1 MKKYFA
7 FFLFIY
13 STAAFTQTKQMNTG
27 EILQAMKRLNVVGN
41 VLYVAAHPDDENTLF
56 ITWLSKEKM
65 VRAGYIAMTRGDGGQ
80 NLVGSEQGEYV
91 GLLRTHELLGARSVD
106 GGEQYFTRAND
117 FGFTKTTDEALTTWG
132 KEQILA
138 DLVWRIR
145 SFQPDIMV
153 NRFPPDAR
161 AGHGHHSAS
170 AVLSEEAFKAA
181 ADPNRFPEQ
190 LAYVKPW
197 QVKRLVWNS
206 YSPNFQNGQPEGSS
220 IKIPLGDYNPLLG
233 KSYTEIAAEARSMHK
248 SQGFGSAKTKNQR
261 SDYALH
267 KAGEEAKNDL
277 FDGIDLS
284 WRRITGG
291 EKIEKMVNDVYNN
304 FKAQNPSASVPALI
318 EVYNAISTLDEN
330 VWTTYKKKEV
340 QELIVACAGLWF
352 EANPV
357 DYSVSPNDKIKVNIN
372 VVSRSNANITLEKLT
387 FRATKQDTT
396 INKKLTYN
404 DALNITYDLQIP
416 ANEPITQP
424 YWLEEKK
431 ENGFY
436 KVKDHLLRGLPMKP
450 ADLVCEYTMNIEGK
464 NFTFQTP
471 LTYKFVEPSDGEI
484 YRYFEVRPEVT
495 ATIAEKVYSFAD
507 NSPKEVVVTL
517 KAGKKGVNGS
527 VSLEVP
533 SSWKV
538 EPAAI
543 NFELKDKYEEK
554 KVTFKV
560 FPSATASE
568 ITLKAI
574 AKTANGT
581 YNRGIASIEYKHV
594 PTLTLFPFSEA
605 KALRIDLKKKGTKI
619 GYIAGAGD
627 EVPAALQQ
635 IGYQVTMLTP
645 AELANDLT
653 QFDAI
658 IVGVRAYNTEEH
670 LKFFQEKLMEYVNNG
685 GNVITQYQT
694 NAFYGVSKVKE
705 IGPFPFAVGRGRVT
719 DENAE
724 MKIIKP
730 EHVLLNVPNKITAKD
745 FEGWVQER
753 GLYFSDKWSDKYE
766 TIFSIKDAN
775 ETEQEGSVLYA
786 KYGKGNFVFTGL
798 AFFRELPA
806 GVPGA
811 YRLFANMIS
820 VGKK

>member
-1 MKKYFA
+1 MKRFLV
-7 FFLFIY
+7 FFLFMFP
-13 STAAFTQTKQMNTG
+13 SVLFAQTKQMNTG

-80 NLVGSEQGEYV
+80 NLVGPEQGEYV

-117 FGFTKTTDEALTTWG
+117 FGFSKTTDEALSFWG

-145 SFQPDIMV
+145 MFQPDVMV

-206 YSPNFQNGQPEGSS
+206 FSPNFQNGQPEGSF

-267 KAGEEAKNDL
+267 KAGEEAKTDL

-284 WRRITGG
+284 WKRINGG
-291 EKIEKMVNDVYNN
+291 EKVEKMVNEVYNS
-304 FKAQNPSASVPALI
+304 FKAQNPSASLPALI
-318 EVYNAISTLDEN
+318 EIYNAIAALDEN

-340 QELIVACAGLWF
+340 QELILACAGLWF
-352 EANPV
+352 EVNPV
-357 DYSVSPNDKIKVNIN
+357 DYSVSPNDKIKVNVN
-372 VVSRSNANITLEKLT
+372 VVSRSNANITLEKIA
-387 FRATKQDTT
+387 FKASKQDTI

-404 DALNITYDLQIP
+404 DALNISYELQIP
-416 ANEPITQP
+416 ANQAITQP

-436 KVKDHLLRGLPMKP
+436 KVKDQLLRGLPMKP
-450 ADLVCEYTMNIEGK
+450 GDLVCDYSFKIDGK
-464 NFTFQTP
+464 SFTFQTP

-495 ATIAEKVYSFAD
+495 VTIAEKVYSFAD
-507 NSPKEVVVTL
+507 NSSKDVVVTL

-527 VSLEVP
+527 VSLDVP
-533 SSWKV
+533 SSWRV
-538 EPAAI
+538 EPMAI

-560 FPSATASE
+560 FPSTTASE
-568 ITLKAI
+568 ITLKAN
-574 AKTANGT
+574 ATTANGT
-581 YNRGIASIEYKHV
+581 FNRGIASIEYKHV
-594 PTLTLFPFSEA
+594 PTLSLFPFSEA

-635 IGYQVTMLTP
+635 IGYQVTMLTST
-645 AELANDLT
+645 ELAKDLS

-658 IVGVRAYNTEEH
+658 IVGIRAYNTEEY
-670 LKFFQEKLMEYVNNG
+670 LKFFQEKLMEYVKNG
-685 GNVITQYQT
+685 GNMVTQYQT

-705 IGPFPFAVGRGRVT
+705 TGPFPFAIGRGRVT
-719 DENAE
+719 DETAE
-724 MKIIKP
+724 MKIINP
-730 EHVLLNVPNKITAKD
+730 EHPLMNTPNKITAKD

-775 ETEQEGSVLYA
+775 ETEQEGSLLYA
-786 KYGKGNFVFTGL
+786 KYGKGNFIFTGL

-820 VGKK
+820 VGK

>member
-1 MKKYFA
+1 MKRFLV
-7 FFLFIY
+7 FFLFMFP
-13 STAAFTQTKQMNTG
+13 SVLSAQTKQMNTG

-80 NLVGSEQGEYV
+80 NLVGPEQGEYV

-117 FGFTKTTDEALTTWG
+117 FGFSKTTDEALSFWG

-145 SFQPDIMV
+145 MFQPDVMV

-206 YSPNFQNGQPEGSS
+206 FSPNFQNGQPEGSF

-267 KAGEEAKNDL
+267 KAGEEAKTDL

-284 WRRITGG
+284 WKRINGG
-291 EKIEKMVNDVYNN
+291 EKVEKMVNEVYNS
-304 FKAQNPSASVPALI
+304 FKAQNPSASLPALI
-318 EVYNAISTLDEN
+318 EIYNAIAALDEN

-340 QELIVACAGLWF
+340 QELIIACAGLWF
-352 EANPV
+352 EVNPV
-357 DYSVSPNDKIKVNIN
+357 DYSVSPNDKIKVNVN
-372 VVSRSNANITLEKLT
+372 VVSRSNANITLEKIA
-387 FRATKQDTT
+387 FKASKQDTI

-404 DALNITYDLQIP
+404 DALNISYELQIP
-416 ANEPITQP
+416 ANQAITQP

-431 ENGFY
+431 ESGFY
-436 KVKDHLLRGLPMKP
+436 KVKDQLLRGLPMKP
-450 ADLVCEYTMNIEGK
+450 ADLVCEYSFKIDGK

-471 LTYKFVEPSDGEI
+471 LTFKFVEPSDGEI

-507 NSPKEVVVTL
+507 NSSKDVVVTL

-527 VSLEVP
+527 VTLDVP
-533 SSWKV
+533 SSWRV
-538 EPAAI
+538 EPMAI

-560 FPSATASE
+560 FPSTTASE
-568 ITLKAI
+568 ITLKAN
-574 AKTANGT
+574 ATTANGT
-581 YNRGIASIEYKHV
+581 FNRGIASIEYKHV

-645 AELANDLT
+645 TELAKDLS

-658 IVGVRAYNTEEH
+658 IVGIRAYNTEEY
-670 LKFFQEKLMEYVNNG
+670 LKFFQEKLMEYVKNG
-685 GNVITQYQT
+685 GNMVTQYQT

-705 IGPFPFAVGRGRVT
+705 TGPFPFAIGRGRVT
-719 DENAE
+719 DETAE

-730 EHVLLNVPNKITAKD
+730 EHPLMNTPNKITAKD

-775 ETEQEGSVLYA
+775 ETEQEGSLLYA
-786 KYGKGNFVFTGL
+786 KYGKGNFIFTGL

-820 VGKK
+820 VGK

>member
-1 MKKYFA
+1 MKRFLV
-7 FFLFIY
+7 FFLFMFP
-13 STAAFTQTKQMNTG
+13 SVLFAQTKQMNTG

-80 NLVGSEQGEYV
+80 NLVGPEQGEYV

-117 FGFTKTTDEALTTWG
+117 FGFSKTTDEALSFWG

-145 SFQPDIMV
+145 MFQPDVMV

-206 YSPNFQNGQPEGSS
+206 FSPNFQNGQPEGSF

-267 KAGEEAKNDL
+267 KAGEEAKTDL

-284 WRRITGG
+284 WKRINGG
-291 EKIEKMVNDVYNN
+291 EKVEKMVNEVYNN
-304 FKAQNPSASVPALI
+304 FKAQNPSASLPALI
-318 EVYNAISTLDEN
+318 EIYNAIAALDEN

-340 QELIVACAGLWF
+340 QELILACAGLWF
-352 EANPV
+352 EVNPV
-357 DYSVSPNDKIKVNIN
+357 DYSVSPNDKIKVNVN
-372 VVSRSNANITLEKLT
+372 VVSRSNANITLEKIA
-387 FRATKQDTT
+387 FKASKQDTI

-404 DALNITYDLQIP
+404 DALNISYELQIP
-416 ANEPITQP
+416 ANQAITQP

-436 KVKDHLLRGLPMKP
+436 KVKDQLLRGLPMKP
-450 ADLVCEYTMNIEGK
+450 ADLVCDYSFKIDGK
-464 NFTFQTP
+464 SFTFQTP

-495 ATIAEKVYSFAD
+495 VTIAEKVYSFAD
-507 NSPKEVVVTL
+507 NSSKDVVVTL

-527 VSLEVP
+527 VTLDVP
-533 SSWKV
+533 SSWRV
-538 EPAAI
+538 EPMAI

-560 FPSATASE
+560 FPSTTASE
-568 ITLKAI
+568 IILKAI
-574 AKTANGT
+574 ATTANGT
-581 YNRGIASIEYKHV
+581 FNRGIASIEYKHV

-645 AELANDLT
+645 TELAKDLS

-658 IVGVRAYNTEEH
+658 IVGIRAYNTEEY
-670 LKFFQEKLMEYVNNG
+670 LKFFQEKLMEYVKNG
-685 GNVITQYQT
+685 GNMVTQYQT

-705 IGPFPFAVGRGRVT
+705 TGPFPFAIGRGRVT
-719 DENAE
+719 DETAE
-724 MKIIKP
+724 MKIINP
-730 EHVLLNVPNKITAKD
+730 EHPLMNTPNKITAKD

-775 ETEQEGSVLYA
+775 ETEQEGSLLYA
-786 KYGKGNFVFTGL
+786 KYGKGNFIFTGL

-820 VGKK
+820 VGK

>member
-1 MKKYFA
+1 MMSFSSFA
-7 FFLFIY
+7 
-13 STAAFTQTKQMNTG
+13 QTKQMNSG
-27 EILQAMKRLNVVGN
+27 EILQAIKRLNVVGN

-80 NLVGSEQGEYV
+80 NLIGSEQGEYV

-117 FGFTKTTDEALTTWG
+117 FGFTKTTDEALATWG
-132 KEQILA
+132 KDQVLS

-145 SFQPDIMV
+145 NFQPDVII

-181 ADPNRFPEQ
+181 ADPTRFPEQ

-197 QVKRLVWNS
+197 QAKRLVWNS
-206 YSPNFQNGQPEGSS
+206 YSPNFQNNQPEGSY

-261 SDYALH
+261 DDYALH

-277 FDGIDLS
+277 FDGVDLS
-284 WRRITGG
+284 WKRINGG
-291 EKIEKMVNDVYNN
+291 EKIEKMVNDIYQK
-304 FKAQNPSASVPALI
+304 FTAQNPSASIPALI
-318 EVYNAISTLDEN
+318 KVYEAIESLESN

-340 QELIVACAGLWF
+340 KELIVACAGLWF

-357 DYSVSPNDKIKVNIN
+357 DYSVSQNDNIKVNVN
-372 VVSRSNANITLEKLT
+372 VVSRSKANIILEKLT
-387 FRATKQDTT
+387 FKGTSQDTT
-396 INKKLTYN
+396 INKKLAYN
-404 DALNITYDLQIP
+404 DALNISADLKIP

-424 YWLEEKK
+424 YWLIERK

-436 KVKDHLLRGLPMKP
+436 KVKDQTLRGLPMKP
-450 ADLVCEYTMNIEGK
+450 ADLVCEYIFNIEGK

-495 ATIAEKVYSFAD
+495 ATIGEKVYSFAD
-507 NSPKEVVVTL
+507 NASKDVVVTL
-517 KAGKKGVNGS
+517 KAGKKGVKGT
-527 VSLEVP
+527 VTLQVP
-533 SSWKV
+533 STWKV
-538 EPAAI
+538 EPALI
-543 NFELKDKYEEK
+543 NFELNDKYEEK

-574 AKTANGT
+574 AQTSSGS
-581 YNRGIASIEYKHV
+581 YDRGIASIEYKHI
-594 PTLTLFPFSEA
+594 PTLTLFPFAEA
-605 KALRIDLKKKGTKI
+605 KAIRIDLKKKGTKI

-645 AELANDLT
+645 VELAKDLS

-670 LKFFQEKLMEYVNNG
+670 LKFFQEKLMDYVKNG
-685 GNVITQYQT
+685 GNIVTQYQT

-705 IGPFPFAVGRGRVT
+705 IGPYSMGIGRGRVT
-719 DENAE
+719 DETAE
-724 MKIIKP
+724 MKIIAP
-730 EHVLLNVPNKITAKD
+730 NHPLLNTPNKINAKD

-753 GLYFSDKWSDKYE
+753 GLYFADKWSDKYE
-766 TIFSIKDAN
+766 TIFSIKDPN
-775 ETEQEGSVLYA
+775 ETELEGSVLYA

-820 VGKK
+820 VGK